1 MKGTIQKLWRRMLR
15 RDRNTV
21 RAIASAIVLERMDLR
36 ALSEIS
42 EAIKRGLQACDN
54 WNGETERELDRWVKE
69 YEGKKPKPA
78 RAAGWVW

>member
-1 MKGTIQKLWRRMLR
+1 
-15 RDRNTV
+15 
-21 RAIASAIVLERMDLR
+21 MDLR